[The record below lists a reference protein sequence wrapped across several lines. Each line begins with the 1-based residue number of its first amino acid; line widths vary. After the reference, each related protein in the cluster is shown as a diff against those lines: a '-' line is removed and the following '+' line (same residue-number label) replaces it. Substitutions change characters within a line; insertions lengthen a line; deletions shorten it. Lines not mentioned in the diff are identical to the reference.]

1 MMTDILDLF
10 TGIGIVIDDALESQ
24 EQREDPIWKITENI
38 ESKNIPLLYYYNL
51 PEESVYKQF
60 KNINFVL
67 LDWELYDKPEPGMYM
82 DTAIH
87 IKANIDFLK
96 KIAEVTFSPIFI
108 FSNEPPDSIIN
119 HLVVS
124 GIYIEGKKNN
134 IFVKQK
140 SDLIAEENNN
150 LLFEEIER
158 WVKETPSIYVLKE
171 WEVSLNT
178 AKNKLFWDFS
188 KINHKWPKVLQDAFI
203 SDGSDVNHEL
213 GNFIFKN
220 ILARTK
226 PIEFDEEILKLH
238 DDDLTK
244 EELRKVLEAE
254 RFLKNDSLPPMPAT
268 GDLFKVHKHELSE
281 DGTSDKEIYFL
292 NIRPDCDIAIR
303 DGQTNPEIYCIEC
316 DIVNENNDFKQ
327 KFSKGTLIE
336 TSGSAYLP
344 FVYEG
349 KVFILR
355 FKKLRIFKWSE
366 MLWAKNKGG
375 NTRLFCETRI
385 GRVLPPYITSI
396 QQKYSFYI
404 QRQGLPGIPY
414 KAIE

>member
-1 MMTDILDLF
+1 MMTDILELF
-10 TGIGIVIDDALESQ
+10 TGIGIVIDDALERK
-24 EQREDPIWKITENI
+24 EEKDDLIWKITENI
-38 ESKNIPLLYYYNL
+38 ESKDIPLLFYYDL
-51 PEESVYKQF
+51 PSESICKQF

-67 LDWELYDKPEPGMYM
+67 LDWELFDKPEPGIRI
-82 DTAIH
+82 DTTPFIA
-87 IKANIDFLK
+87 ANVDFLRR
-96 KIAEVTFSPIFI
+96 IADVTFVPIFI
-108 FSNEPPDSIIN
+108 FSNEQPEAIIN
-119 HLVVS
+119 HLAIA
-124 GIYIEGKKNN
+124 GIYNEGKKNN

-140 SDLIAEENNN
+140 SDMLDEDNNN

-171 WEVSLNT
+171 WEVSLSK

-203 SDGSDVNHEL
+203 SDGSDVNYEL
-213 GNFIFKN
+213 CNFIFKN

-226 PIEFDEEILKLH
+226 PIEFEEEILKLH

-254 RFLKNDSLPPMPAT
+254 RFLKNDSLPPSPAS
-268 GDLFKVHKHELSE
+268 GDLFKVYKHELSE
-281 DGTSDKEIYFL
+281 NGTSDKEIYFL

-303 DGQTNPEIYCIEC
+303 DGQTNPELYCIEC
-316 DIVNENNDFKQ
+316 EIVNENDDFKA
-327 KFSKGTLIE
+327 KYNKGTLIE

-344 FVYEG
+344 FVYEE
-349 KVFILR
+349 KVFIIR
-355 FKKLRIFKWSE
+355 FKSLKIFKWSD
-366 MLWAKNKGG
+366 MLWAKNKEG
-375 NTRLFCETRI
+375 NTRLFSETRI

-396 QQKYSFYI
+396 QQKYSFYL
-404 QRQGLPGIPY
+404 QRQGLPGIPH